1 MLDSDITNNMTSDC
15 QELMPTQ
22 EMPETHES
30 DCTCESCCQISISNC
45 QDNRDQCEET
55 ESPSGRMGKMKE
67 KLMPIMTNCAVI
79 LAVIGLSGSIGRA
92 ETIERI
98 QATNIEAIHRQAIPR
113 VGDIERYDVVDINRS
128 VINGR
133 IVDRAVRAHIEGI
146 ESIEISSNQIATEIE
161 AV

>member
-1 MLDSDITNNMTSDC
+1 
-15 QELMPTQ
+15 
-22 EMPETHES
+22 
-30 DCTCESCCQISISNC
+30 
-45 QDNRDQCEET
+45 
-55 ESPSGRMGKMKE
+55 
-67 KLMPIMTNCAVI
+67 MTNCAVI